1 MKKFSFPF
9 PFREKNSL
17 RERGVEFFRKY
28 GHIVCAVA
36 VPMFLF
42 WLIYL
47 CMEIWPF
54 GSGSVLVLDLNGQY
68 VYFFEAL
75 HNFVRGDASLIY
87 SWSRSLGGEFIG
99 IYAYYLAS
107 PLSYLVA
114 LFPSDHITEALLLII
129 LLKAGIAGGTLD
141 FYLQKHRPN
150 SNKIGNVV
158 MSTLYALC
166 SYMVAYGH
174 NTMWMDA
181 LMLLPLT
188 LYGVEELIKKGK
200 FKLYVFSLTLT
211 LCSTF
216 YIGWM
221 TCLFLLPYFFYAYF
235 CVCNVRYGDNNYY
248 GEKLH
253 FLKSLLR
260 MGLFSA
266 ISILISCLILVPT
279 YYSMTFGKT
288 DFSTPSWEMVS
299 QFDLLE
305 FFSKMLPGSYDTVRP
320 EGLPF
325 VYCGVIALILLP
337 LYFISKNVSAKEK
350 IGGGLMLALLV
361 FCMNN
366 SVIDLI
372 FHCFQ
377 RPNWLNYRYSFLF
390 VFLVVVFSAR
400 ALEEIQTIRFAYI
413 AGVGAGLLML
423 ILLVQLQHYE
433 YIDDFT
439 CIWVSIL
446 CIGAH
451 LATLGTVK
459 LKKLTT
465 QVSYLLLACICG
477 LETFATGVMT
487 LDAEDDD
494 VVFSSRTGYVNFMNR
509 ITPMVDYI
517 QETDTSFYRMEKT
530 IFRNVCDNM
539 ALNIRGISNSTS
551 TLNASAIAFLNQIG
565 YSSSSHW
572 SKYLGGTPVNDSL
585 LGLKYLITTT
595 GSSTSSLYTP
605 YSIDETNDLIS
616 YLNPYALSIAYAAD
630 TAIKE
635 LDISDPITYAS
646 PFVLL
651 NEIVTAL
658 LGEEET
664 VELFKPIEYELTL
677 NNVDLTYRSNVYETV
692 TNENGEEETISIPY
706 YFYAPS
712 SSSGTMIYT
721 LNLPE
726 DFQDG
731 SDVFFFFCSNYPR
744 TVEWTFEGGSS
755 DLTGT
760 FFDNES
766 DCIQSLGQL
775 SKDGFYDLEVSITN
789 DSSVF
794 YIMQEP
800 EIFYYLDQTVFIE
813 AMTRLAEGN
822 FLIDNSYTESHLTG
836 TITVA
841 EGENVVFTTIP
852 YDKGW
857 NIYVDGEKVESYE
870 TLDALLAFDI
880 TPGEH
885 SLEFVYRSS
894 YMVGGWIL
902 SAVGIF
908 LLILMLL
915 LDHFWIQPR
924 QKGKREAFEKKIAE
938 QNAKKEAYY
947 QSLLAKADENRE
959 TTSVSPPPMPPD
971 TTSTSTS

>member
-1 MKKFSFPF
+1 
-9 PFREKNSL
+9 
-17 RERGVEFFRKY
+17 
-28 GHIVCAVA
+28 
-36 VPMFLF
+36 
-42 WLIYL
+42 
-47 CMEIWPF
+47 
-54 GSGSVLVLDLNGQY
+54 
-68 VYFFEAL
+68 
-75 HNFVRGDASLIY
+75 
-87 SWSRSLGGEFIG
+87 
-99 IYAYYLAS
+99 
-107 PLSYLVA
+107 
-114 LFPSDHITEALLLII
+114 
-129 LLKAGIAGGTLD
+129 
-141 FYLQKHRPN
+141 
-150 SNKIGNVV
+150 
-158 MSTLYALC
+158 
-166 SYMVAYGH
+166 
-174 NTMWMDA
+174 
-181 LMLLPLT
+181 
-188 LYGVEELIKKGK
+188 
-200 FKLYVFSLTLT
+200 
-211 LCSTF
+211 
-216 YIGWM
+216 
-221 TCLFLLPYFFYAYF
+221 
-235 CVCNVRYGDNNYY
+235 
-248 GEKLH
+248 
-253 FLKSLLR
+253 
-260 MGLFSA
+260 
-266 ISILISCLILVPT
+266 
-279 YYSMTFGKT
+279 
-288 DFSTPSWEMVS
+288 
-299 QFDLLE
+299 
-305 FFSKMLPGSYDTVRP
+305 
-320 EGLPF
+320 
-325 VYCGVIALILLP
+325 
-337 LYFISKNVSAKEK
+337 
-350 IGGGLMLALLV
+350 
-361 FCMNN
+361 
-366 SVIDLI
+366 
-372 FHCFQ
+372 
-377 RPNWLNYRYSFLF
+377 
-390 VFLVVVFSAR
+390 
-400 ALEEIQTIRFAYI
+400 
-413 AGVGAGLLML
+413 
-423 ILLVQLQHYE
+423 
-433 YIDDFT
+433 
-439 CIWVSIL
+439 
-446 CIGAH
+446 
-451 LATLGTVK
+451 
-459 LKKLTT
+459 
-465 QVSYLLLACICG
+465 
-477 LETFATGVMT
+477 
-487 LDAEDDD
+487 
-494 VVFSSRTGYVNFMNR
+494 MNR

-959 TTSVSPPPMPPD
+959 TTSVSPPMPPD